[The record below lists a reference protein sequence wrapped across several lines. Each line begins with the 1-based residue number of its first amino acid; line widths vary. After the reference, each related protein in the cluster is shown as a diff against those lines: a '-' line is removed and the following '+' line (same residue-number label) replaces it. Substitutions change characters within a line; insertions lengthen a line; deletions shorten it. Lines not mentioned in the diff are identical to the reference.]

1 MITDRST
8 LPTSTINKAFIG
20 LVNNANSDPISH
32 TPFFLL
38 FLSIFGA
45 FFCLVSRF
53 NKFVW
58 CRLKYPRTEAFPDFQ
73 ESSKLIDMQRC
84 TNDIITNTIHMQH
97 K

>member
-38 FLSIFGA
+38 FLSIFVLSFA
-45 FFCLVSRF
+45 LSRF
-53 NKFVW
+53 SINLFG
-58 CRLKYPRTEAFPDFQ
+58 AG
-73 ESSKLIDMQRC
+73 
-84 TNDIITNTIHMQH
+84 
-97 K
+97 